1 MNVSGQGP
9 VDVRRWNV
17 RVFHQDAEVDRVL
30 FAARPIRSEARKRPG
45 VELQG
50 DRGNPE
56 TDLKERM
63 KLFHC
68 LRSVMHGRGI
78 FHFASNV
85 FNFEL
90 LKKRENY
97 AIARQ
102 DVETGVNR
110 GVNMNIAVNPIA
122 ARVLWS

>member
-1 MNVSGQGP
+1 MV
-9 VDVRRWNV
+9 
-17 RVFHQDAEVDRVL
+17 
-30 FAARPIRSEARKRPG
+30 
-45 VELQG
+45 VESFG
-50 DRGNPE
+50 DNP
-56 TDLKERM
+56 
-63 KLFHC
+63 F
-68 LRSVMHGRGI
+68 